1 MKPRVYI
8 ETSVVSYLVS
18 RPALDVITAGH
29 QATTL
34 QWWEQHRNRFEL
46 VISQFVVDE
55 ASEGDAVAAEK
66 RLAVL
71 DAIPVVPVTQPQIM
85 VLAQALLK
93 AGALPQKAKLDALHI
108 AVCAVT
114 GVDILLTWNFKHI
127 ANGAKMRQI
136 ERVCDESGFE
146 CPQLLTPLQLLG
158 DGNVD

>member
-8 ETSVVSYLVS
+8 ETSVVSYVVS

-34 QWWEQHRNRFEL
+34 QWWEQHRSRFEL

-55 ASEGDAVAAEK
+55 ASQGDPAAAEK
-66 RLAVL
+66 RHAVL
-71 DAIPVVPVTQPQIM
+71 GGIPVVPVVQPQIV

-114 GVDILLTWNFKHI
+114 GVDILLTWNFKPI
-127 ANGAKMRQI
+127 ANGATMRQI
-136 ERVCDESGFE
+136 ERVCEENGFE

-158 DGNVD
+158 DSNVD

>member
-1 MKPRVYI
+1 M
-8 ETSVVSYLVS
+8 S

-34 QWWEQHRNRFEL
+34 QWWEQHRSRFEL

-55 ASEGDAVAAEK
+55 ASEGDPVAAEK
-66 RLAVL
+66 RLAALGDISVL
-71 DAIPVVPVTQPQIM
+71 PIAEPQIS

-93 AGALPQKAKLDALHI
+93 AGALPKKAKLDALHI

-127 ANGAKMRQI
+127 AHFDKIRLYNAIIGCHLI
-136 ERVCDESGFE
+136 
-146 CPQLLTPLQLLG
+146 
-158 DGNVD
+158 NVVFIV

>member
-8 ETSVVSYLVS
+8 ETSVISYLVS
-18 RPALDVITAGH
+18 RPTLDVITAGH

-34 QWWEQHRNRFEL
+34 QWWEQQRSRFEL

-55 ASEGDAVAAEK
+55 ASEGDPVAAEK
-66 RLAVL
+66 RVAALSGISVL
-71 DAIPVVPVTQPQIM
+71 PISEPQII

-127 ANGAKMRQI
+127 
-136 ERVCDESGFE
+136 V
-146 CPQLLTPLQLLG
+146 LQMAQRCG
-158 DGNVD
+158 KSNMCAMKTASNARNF

>member
-1 MKPRVYI
+1 MKLRVYI

-34 QWWEQHRNRFEL
+34 QWWEQHRSRFEL
-46 VISQFVVDE
+46 VISQFVLDE
-55 ASEGDAVAAEK
+55 ASEGDPVTAEK

-71 DAIPVVPVTQPQIM
+71 GGISVVPISQPQII

-108 AVCAVT
+108 ASA
-114 GVDILLTWNFKHI
+114 
-127 ANGAKMRQI
+127 
-136 ERVCDESGFE
+136 
-146 CPQLLTPLQLLG
+146 P
-158 DGNVD
+158 